1 MIKSTMGEGL
11 DDRIHRIFP
20 FLFKRP
26 LNPNLLSVLGLLVSL
41 VGAAAWSMGEFR
53 GGLIFVL
60 LGGFFDLVDG
70 VVARHNGTSSL
81 FGAFLDSTLD
91 RVVDG
96 ALMLSLAL
104 YYARID
110 DFALAWLA
118 GVGLVAVQLV
128 SYTKARAES
137 VVPDFKGGILE
148 RAERIVILM
157 FGALLGLMPLALSL
171 VTAGSLWTAG
181 QRILIA
187 RQRMSE
193 LSPPPAGTA

>member
-11 DDRIHRIFP
+11 DGRIHRLFP
-20 FLFKRP
+20 FLFTRP
-26 LNPNLLSVLGLLVSL
+26 LDPNLLSVLGLAVSL
-41 VGAAAWSMGEFR
+41 AGAGFWARGAFR
-53 GGLIFVL
+53 EGLVFVL

-70 VVARHNGTSSL
+70 VVARHNGTSSV

-96 ALMLSLAL
+96 ALMLALAL
-104 YYARID
+104 HFARVD
-110 DFALAWLA
+110 DFAMAWLA
-118 GVGLVAVQLV
+118 GVGLVAMQLV

-157 FGALLGLMPLALSL
+157 FGALLGWMPIAVGL
-171 VTAGSLWTAG
+171 VTVGSVWTAG

-187 RQRMSE
+187 RDRMAE
-193 LSPPPAGTA
+193 LPPPA